1 VSETAS
7 PVLSRGLDS
16 LLASRA
22 AQAPEA
28 IAAIFPG
35 RRLTYARLERL
46 ATDMARRLLALGVGP
61 GDRVGIMLPDAT
73 PEYVALLFGAA
84 KLNAIAVA
92 VNARYKEHE
101 LRYLVGHAGLR
112 VLVADARLRGVVHA
126 ADVERTCP
134 VVAPTGD
141 LRFEAGLAVADDAAV
156 AAAQAKIAGDE
167 PALML
172 YTSGTTAN
180 PKGCLHGHR
189 GLLAQA
195 ENFATRLELTAT
207 DRFWTP
213 LPLFHIGGITVLL
226 ASLHARIP
234 FVHVGFFEAGAALE
248 QLAAERCTVAFP
260 AFETIWLA
268 VLDHPRFAAS
278 DLSALRTI
286 VAIGIEERLRQM
298 QARVPWAKQV
308 SATGSTESGGFLC
321 LGAAGDPLDARMATA
336 GRPVPG
342 MEVRVV
348 DPETGEDVPAGT
360 PGELIFRGVSRFIR
374 YHEDPEATAA
384 AIDADGWFHS
394 GDIARAD
401 ERGFVAYV
409 GRYKDML
416 KVGGE
421 NVAAA
426 EVENFLATHPA
437 VQVVQV
443 VAAPDARYGEV
454 AAAFVQLKDGAHA
467 TEQELIDHCRGRIS
481 TFKVPRYVRFVDEWP
496 LAGNK
501 IRKHELRERIADELA
516 RAGITM
522 APKLTS

>member
-1 VSETAS
+1 VSEPTL
-7 PVLSRGLDS
+7 PLSRGLDS

-22 AQAPEA
+22 AAAPDA
-28 IAAIFPG
+28 LAAVFPDA
-35 RRLTYARLERL
+35 RLTYAELERRAL
-46 ATDMARRLLALGVGP
+46 DMARRLLAAGVRP

-84 KLNAIAVA
+84 KINAVAVA

-112 VLVADARLRGVVHA
+112 LLVADPRHQAVVEA
-126 ADVERTCP
+126 ADVAASCP
-134 VVAPTGD
+134 VFAPRGD
-141 LRFEAGLAVADDAAV
+141 AAFDAGLERATDADVAAV
-156 AAAQAKIAGDE
+156 AAAIRGDE

-195 ENFATRLELTAT
+195 ENFATRLELTAD

-234 FVHVGFFEAGAALE
+234 FIHVGFFEAGASVE

-268 VLDHPRFAAS
+268 VLDHPRFAEV
-278 DLSALRTI
+278 DLSSLRLI

-298 QARVPWAKQV
+298 QERVPWAIQV

-321 LGAAGDPLDARMATA
+321 LGSQRDPLDKRMATA
-336 GRPVPG
+336 GRCVPG

-348 DPETGEDVPAGT
+348 DPETGRDVPPGVD
-360 PGELIFRGVSRFIR
+360 GELIFRGVSRFLR
-374 YHEDPEATAA
+374 YHDDPEATARS
-384 AIDADGWFHS
+384 IDADGWFHS
-394 GDIARAD
+394 GDVVRAD
-401 ERGFVAYV
+401 EEGFVTYV

-437 VQVVQV
+437 VEVVQV
-443 VAAPDARYGEV
+443 VSAPDARYGEV
-454 AAAFVQLKDGAHA
+454 AAAFVQLRAGRAA
-467 TEQELIDHCRGRIS
+467 TEQELIGHCRGRIS
-481 TFKVPRYVRFVDEWP
+481 TFKVPRYVRFVTEWP
-496 LAGNK
+496 MAGNK
-501 IRKHELRERIADELA
+501 IRKHELRERIARELA
-516 RAGITM
+516 EAGITM
-522 APKLTS
+522 APKITS